1 MRNNAKRQL
10 GKTAKSVVL
19 AIYLLFTIFPFVWM
33 LLTSFKGSQSEIY
46 AFPVTYLPQNP
57 SLKNYISILVKGS
70 FGRYMINSAIVSAFA
85 AVIAEIIGIMAAYVL
100 SRFRFRGK
108 KLIMIFF
115 LVTQMIPAFVMLGP
129 LRQIIFRLGLIDDLR
144 GLILLY
150 TNMTIPF
157 TVVTLCGFY
166 DTVPKSLEEAA
177 WIDGCGYLKGLRYIV
192 IPVIKP
198 GIVATLIF
206 AFVNS
211 WNELYLAVMFLN
223 SSDNKTIPVGL
234 NSLILSFDI
243 KWGEMAAGT
252 VLALIPTII
261 LFAIAQKYM
270 VEGLTAGAVKE

>member
-177 WIDGCGYLKGLRYIV
+177 WIDGCGYLKGLRHIV

>member
-70 FGRYMINSAIVSAFA
+70 FGRYMINSAIVSAFV

-115 LVTQMIPAFVMLGP
+115 LATQMIPAFVMLGP

-177 WIDGCGYLKGLRYIV
+177 WIDGCGYLKGLRHIV

>member
-115 LVTQMIPAFVMLGP
+115 LATQMIPAFVMLGP

-177 WIDGCGYLKGLRYIV
+177 WIDGCGYLKGLRHIV

>member
-1 MRNNAKRQL
+1 
-10 GKTAKSVVL
+10 
-19 AIYLLFTIFPFVWM
+19 
-33 LLTSFKGSQSEIY
+33 
-46 AFPVTYLPQNP
+46 
-57 SLKNYISILVKGS
+57 
-70 FGRYMINSAIVSAFA
+70 
-85 AVIAEIIGIMAAYVL
+85 MAAYVL

-115 LVTQMIPAFVMLGP
+115 LATQMIPAFVMLGP

-177 WIDGCGYLKGLRYIV
+177 WIDGCGYLKGLRHIV

>member
-57 SLKNYISILVKGS
+57 SLKNYIFILVKGS

-115 LVTQMIPAFVMLGP
+115 LATQMIPAFVMLGP

-177 WIDGCGYLKGLRYIV
+177 WIDGCGYLKGLRHIV

>member
-129 LRQIIFRLGLIDDLR
+129 LRQIIFRLDLIDDLR

-177 WIDGCGYLKGLRYIV
+177 WIDGCGYLKGLWHIV

>member
-85 AVIAEIIGIMAAYVL
+85 AVIAEIMAAYVL

-115 LVTQMIPAFVMLGP
+115 LATQMIPAFVMLGP

-177 WIDGCGYLKGLRYIV
+177 WIDGCGYLKGLRHIV

>member
-1 MRNNAKRQL
+1 MRNNTKRKL
-10 GKTAKSVVL
+10 SKTAKRVVL
-19 AIYLLFTIFPFVWM
+19 AVYLLLTVFPFVWM

-70 FGRYMINSAIVSAFA
+70 FGRYMINSAIVSAVA
-85 AVIAEIIGIMAAYVL
+85 AVMAEIVGIMAAYVL
-100 SRFRFRGK
+100 SRFKFRGK

-129 LRQIIFRLGLIDDLR
+129 LRQIISGLGLMDDLR

-177 WIDGCGYLKGLRYIV
+177 WIDGCGYLKGLWHIV

-211 WNELYLAVMFLN
+211 WNELYLAVMFIN
-223 SSDNKTIPVGL
+223 SDGNKTIPVGL
-234 NSLILSFDI
+234 NSLILSYFLPLRKNI
-243 KWGEMAAGT
+243 WSRG
-252 VLALIPTII
+252 
-261 LFAIAQKYM
+261 
-270 VEGLTAGAVKE
+270 

>member
-85 AVIAEIIGIMAAYVL
+85 AGDGEIIGIMAAYVL

-115 LVTQMIPAFVMLGP
+115 LATQMIPAFVMLGP

-177 WIDGCGYLKGLRYIV
+177 WIDGGGYLKGLRHIV

>member
-115 LVTQMIPAFVMLGP
+115 LATQMIPAFVMLGP

-177 WIDGCGYLKGLRYIV
+177 WIDGCGYLKGLRHIV

-198 GIVATLIF
+198 GVVATLIF

-223 SSDNKTIPVGL
+223 SSDNKAIPVGL

-252 VLALIPTII
+252 VLALNPTII

>member
-70 FGRYMINSAIVSAFA
+70 FGRYMINSTIVSAFA

-115 LVTQMIPAFVMLGP
+115 LATQMIPAFVMLGP

-177 WIDGCGYLKGLRYIV
+177 WIDGCGYLKGLRHIV

>member
-57 SLKNYISILVKGS
+57 SLKNYMSILVKGS

-115 LVTQMIPAFVMLGP
+115 LATQMIPAFVMLGP

-177 WIDGCGYLKGLRYIV
+177 WIDGCGYLKGLRHIV